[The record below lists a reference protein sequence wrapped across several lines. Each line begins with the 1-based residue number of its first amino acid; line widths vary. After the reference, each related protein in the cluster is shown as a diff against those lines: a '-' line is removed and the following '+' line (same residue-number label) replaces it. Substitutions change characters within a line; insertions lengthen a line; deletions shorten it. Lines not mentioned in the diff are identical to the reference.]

1 MKITHSKNFILLEV
15 IVGLLGCV
23 GASVNIT
30 TPVFA
35 QVIADPSL
43 STTVNQNDSTYQIT
57 GGTNV
62 GGTNLFHSFS
72 RFDVPDRGVANFLN
86 EPGTVNIFSRVTGK
100 TPSDIQGLIRAQGSA
115 NLFLMNPNG
124 IVFGRNARLDVGG
137 SFVATT
143 AEAINF
149 ANGQQFKAISSQAPS
164 LLTISVPLG
173 LQFGVNPGKIQVQGS
188 GHNLSYSETGSTI
201 RSQVPGLQV
210 QPKKT
215 LALVG
220 GDVILEGG
228 NLKAES
234 GRIEL
239 GSLASPGLVSLAQN
253 ESGFGLGYLDVQNFG
268 NILLSKTALAD
279 VSGEGGGKIQVQSGQ
294 LSLRDGSAI
303 LSITQGSKSG
313 RSFTINAKD
322 SIELIGESSESSE
335 SSDNRY
341 ASSFSTEAQGN
352 GSTGDMRINT
362 GKLILTDGAYIQ
374 NYSFSG
380 GNGGNLTIQASDYVD
395 IVGRGLFKSGFYT
408 GTSNIGN
415 AGNLKI
421 TTGNLIV
428 RDGARISSDTTA
440 QGNAGN
446 LLIETERFSVFN
458 SQISA
463 STFGKGNAAN
473 LTVNASESVELSGED
488 PAGLPGGLFAQI
500 DIEGQANGSKLMIE
514 TKRLSVSDG
523 SKVQVSTFGEGNS
536 GDLMIRASD
545 IDVFET
551 SINNFFST
559 GIFSE
564 VSLARTPNSPE
575 ILARGKGDAGNL
587 TIETERLRIR
597 DGGQVSVSTYNLGNA
612 GTLTVKASDSIEVL
626 GIEDISAFRGF
637 RSVSFLGAEVKE
649 GATGRGGNLKIETR
663 RLSVKDGAQV
673 SVNTFGAGNAEKL
686 FLQARDFVEVVGTS
700 SDGQFK
706 SQLSAAVG
714 PNSTGRG
721 GRIAIETGDI
731 SIRDG
736 GIITSSSEGQKS
748 AGNITLNV
756 NRTLQA
762 NNGDISTTSTQSS
775 GGAIDIT
782 ARNIRLQDDSNIT
795 TNVFTGRGGG
805 GNIKLTANSIIALDD
820 NDILAFA
827 RDGKGGDITL
837 KTPAF
842 FGYRY
847 QPAPVGTDLTTL
859 DGNNRVDINASGAV
873 SGVITLPERSFLQ
886 NSLTELPQNTIN
898 TNTLIA
904 NSCIARSPKQE
915 GTFTITG
922 SGGLPYRPGDAF
934 ISPYPTGDIQ
944 PVKPNTST
952 PWKKGDPIIEPT
964 GVYRFGNG
972 SLVMSRECL

>member
-1 MKITHSKNFILLEV
+1 MKSTHSKNFILLEV

-23 GASVNIT
+23 GANVNIT

-43 STTVNQNDSTYQIT
+43 GTTVNQNDSTYQIT

-62 GGTNLFHSFS
+62 GGRNLFHSFS
-72 RFDVPDRGVANFLN
+72 RFDVPDKGVANFLN
-86 EPGTVNIFSRVTGK
+86 ESGTVNIFSRVTGK

-137 SFVATT
+137 SFIATT

-173 LQFGVNPGKIQVQGS
+173 LQFGANPGKIQVQGS

-210 QPKKT
+210 QPQKT

-228 NLKAES
+228 NLRAES

-239 GSLASPGLVSLAQN
+239 GSVALPGLVSLAQN
-253 ESGFGLGYLDVQNFG
+253 DSGFALGYSDVQNFG
-268 NILLSKTALAD
+268 KILLSKTALAD
-279 VSGEGGGKIQVQSGQ
+279 VSGESGGKIQVQSGQ

-313 RSFTINAKD
+313 KSFTINAKD
-322 SIELIGESSESSE
+322 SVELIGE

-352 GSTGDMRINT
+352 GSTGDMKINT
-362 GKLILTDGAYIQ
+362 RKLIITDGAYIQ

-380 GNGGNLTIQASDYVD
+380 GNGGNLTIQASDSVD
-395 IVGRGLFKSGFYT
+395 IIGRGLFKSGLYT
-408 GTSNIGN
+408 GASNTGN
-415 AGNLKI
+415 AGNLTI

-428 RDGARISSDTTA
+428 RDGARITSDTSA

-446 LLIETERFSVFN
+446 LLIQTERFSVFN

-463 STFGKGNAAN
+463 STFGKGDAAN
-473 LTVNASESVELSGED
+473 LTVHASESVELSGED
-488 PAGLPGGLFAQI
+488 PTGFPGGLFAQI
-500 DIEGQANGSKLMIE
+500 DIEGQRNGSKLIIE

-523 SKVQVSTFGEGNS
+523 SKIQVSTFGEGNS
-536 GDLMIRASD
+536 GDLFIRASD
-545 IDVFET
+545 IDIFET

-564 VSLARTPNSPE
+564 VSLAKTPNSPE
-575 ILARGKGDAGNL
+575 ILARGKGNAGNL

-626 GIEDISAFRGF
+626 GIEDNSTFRNF
-637 RSVSFLGAEVKE
+637 RNVSFLGAEVKE
-649 GATGRGGNLKIETR
+649 GATGRGGNLKIQTG

-673 SVNTFGAGNAEKL
+673 SVNTFGAGNAGNL

-700 SDGQFK
+700 SDNQFK

-714 PNSTGRG
+714 QNSTGRG
-721 GRIAIETGDI
+721 GRIAIETRDI

-748 AGNITLNV
+748 AGNITVNV

-782 ARNIRLQDDSNIT
+782 ARNIHLQNDSDIT

-805 GNIKLTANSIIALDD
+805 GNINLTADSIIALND

-837 KTPAF
+837 NTPAF

-847 QPAPVGTDLTTL
+847 QPVPVGTDLTTL
-859 DGNNRVDINASGAV
+859 DGNDRVDINASGAV

-886 NSLTELPQNTIN
+886 NSLTELPQNTID

-904 NSCIARSPKQE
+904 NSCIARSSRQE

-922 SGGLPYRPGDAF
+922 SGGLPYHPGDAF

-944 PVKPNTST
+944 RVKPNTST

-964 GVYRFGNG
+964 GVYRFENG
-972 SLVMSRECL
+972 SLVMSRECI